1 MGKEKQRI
9 VIVDEIDTKESVDVK
24 KSMRDEIKKER
35 QEELKDGV
43 QKFYNDQSFNNFQ
56 KPLTAPRGWVLLA
69 VILAIIFG
77 LASGIGGSL
86 FVLTRQ
92 TIRIPFLKEISL
104 TKYFPTH
111 EVTLVTEKKVTV
123 TSDARAASLVNDLSL
138 KMVRIFPAKET
149 SSKAKLSFLDQ
160 IYAPWQVKSLGLI
173 VTSDGWLASGGDLD
187 EKQKYVAVD
196 AENKIYPVEEILK
209 DSLTGISF
217 IKITAQNLGVVKFAL
232 AEEIKAGEQVIVWDK
247 FNKINFTE
255 ISNPHFKNINKTEDL
270 VHSTDKFDDYLL
282 LDSQIS
288 PSLFPGGVIFGLDG
302 AEVGLIS
309 QEKII
314 PSWQFKNLIDQ
325 VLKDKKIKR
334 SYLGIDYLRIEEAPG
349 ISSSLFKDLTN
360 GAIVFGSPVVSSPAQ
375 KAGINNAD
383 IIVKVDGISL
393 NKDQNLTYLI
403 QQKNPGDAVELTVLR
418 AGEEKII
425 KATVSQ
431 QP

>member
-9 VIVDEIDTKESVDVK
+9 VVVDEIDKKETVDVK

-56 KPLTAPRGWVLLA
+56 KPLTTPRGWVWLA

-86 FVLTRQ
+86 FLLTRQ
-92 TIRIPFLKEISL
+92 TIKIPFLQEISL

-123 TSDARAASLVNDLSL
+123 TSDARAAALVNDLSL
-138 KMVRIFPAKET
+138 KMVRIFSAKEA

-173 VTSDGWLASGGDLD
+173 ITSDGWLASGGDFD
-187 EKQKYVAVD
+187 AKQKYVAVD
-196 AENKIYPVEEILK
+196 AENKVYPVEEILE
-209 DSLTGISF
+209 DSVTGISF

-232 AEEIKAGEQVIVWDK
+232 AEEVKAGEQVIVWDK

-255 ISNPHFKNINKTEDL
+255 ISNPRFKNINKTDDL
-270 VHSTDKFDDYLL
+270 VHSTDKFDDYIL

-314 PSWQFKNLIDQ
+314 PSWQFKTLIDQ

-334 SYLGIDYLRIEEAPG
+334 PYLGVDYLRIEEAPG

-360 GAIVFGSPVVSSPAQ
+360 GAIVFGSPVISSPAQ
-375 KAGINNAD
+375 KAGLNNAD

-393 NKDQNLTYLI
+393 NKDQDLTYLI
-403 QQKNPGDAVELTVLR
+403 QQKNPGDTVELTVLR
-418 AGEEKII
+418 AGEEKVI